1 LKGELLYEK
10 KLPPL
15 PKLSP
20 DFTLKD
26 IRKIRDYEYKLSKI
40 LTPEERQER
49 RKKAVEEAHLQI
61 AEIRAAGMKPTYP
74 KRIEI

>member
-1 LKGELLYEK
+1 MNK
-10 KLPPL
+10 KLPPP

-26 IRKIRDYEYKLSKI
+26 IRKIRDYQYKLSKI
-40 LTPEERQER
+40 LTPQEMKER
-49 RKKAVEEAHLQI
+49 REKAAAEVEKSI
-61 AEIRAAGMKPTYP
+61 AEMRAAGIKPTYP

>member
-1 LKGELLYEK
+1 MKK
-10 KLPPL
+10 KLPKP

-40 LTPEERQER
+40 LTPEEMKER
-49 RKKAVEEAHLQI
+49 HDKEFAEANRRI
-61 AEIRAAGMKPTYP
+61 AEIRAAGIKPVYP
-74 KRIEI
+74 KRIEV

>member
-1 LKGELLYEK
+1 MKK
-10 KLPPL
+10 KLPSP

-40 LTPEERQER
+40 LTHEEMQER
-49 RKKAVEEAHLQI
+49 RDKAVAEVEKMI
-61 AEIRAAGMKPTYP
+61 AEKRAAGIKPVYP
-74 KRIEI
+74 KRIEV

>member
-1 LKGELLYEK
+1 MNK
-10 KLPPL
+10 KLPKP

-40 LTPEERQER
+40 LTPEEMKER
-49 RKKAVEEAHLQI
+49 RDKAAAEVEKMI
-61 AEIRAAGMKPTYP
+61 AEKRAAGVKPVYP
-74 KRIEI
+74 KRIEV

>member
-1 LKGELLYEK
+1 MKK
-10 KLPPL
+10 KLPPP

-26 IRKIRDYEYKLSKI
+26 IRKIRDYHYELSKI
-40 LTPEERQER
+40 LTPEEIQER
-49 RKKAVEEAHLQI
+49 RKKAVEDIERII
-61 AEIRAAGMKPTYP
+61 AEKRAAGVKPTYP

>member
-1 LKGELLYEK
+1 MNKR
-10 KLPPL
+10 KLPKP

-26 IRKIRDYEYKLSKI
+26 IRKIRDYHYKLSQI
-40 LTPEERQER
+40 QTPEEIAER
-49 RKKAVEEAHLQI
+49 RRKASAEVEKII
-61 AEIRAAGMKPTYP
+61 AEKRAAGIKPVYP